1 MVKSIKVTEK
11 KRGRPA
17 TGRDPVSAVRLPAEL
32 TAAVDKWGEV
42 HDANRSEAIRR
53 LVELGLKAET
63 PATPVSKPAR
73 ASSARELAADD
84 RHDDLPI
91 GATRRT
97 RPAPKPAHQGAR
109 RISRGAGRSAEGEE
123 MSPSRPAARPWTSD
137 EEKKLDD
144 LLKAGKEAAEI
155 ATALQ
160 RTRQAIYARLQ
171 RLYRKRMKLSDG

>member
-1 MVKSIKVTEK
+1 
-11 KRGRPA
+11 
-17 TGRDPVSAVRLPAEL
+17 
-32 TAAVDKWGEV
+32 
-42 HDANRSEAIRR
+42 
-53 LVELGLKAET
+53 
-63 PATPVSKPAR
+63 
-73 ASSARELAADD
+73 
-84 RHDDLPI
+84 
-91 GATRRT
+91 
-97 RPAPKPAHQGAR
+97 
-109 RISRGAGRSAEGEE
+109 